1 MEFANIAFYVDP
13 ELDNQPMFDCLLP
26 FTLTNKTKVTLLGVV
41 KPLPQL
47 AKITISTE
55 SLKAIEQAMILDT
68 QKALQHFAISLK
80 KIGIEVTT
88 KLLFGETSVELI
100 RQVLKSK
107 FDLLGIM
114 SAKNQAGI
122 SSRFFGSVQMQILRK
137 CPCPVWLVK
146 ANLQGKIK
154 HVLTPIDVSSEV
166 EGDISLNNLLV
177 RASRLVAEISQAHV
191 HFLHVWSVFAEG
203 YMSVR
208 GGLPEHTIEKMR
220 RDTFS
225 HCNQTMLSYTQEED
239 WTQLKMDV
247 EFICSRFAS
256 TEIIK
261 TVQKNN
267 IDLLIM
273 GTVSRTGIAG
283 FIIGNTA
290 EKILTEVACSVLA
303 FKPNSFVCPVTLDEE

>member
-26 FTLTNKTKVTLLGVV
+26 FTLTNKTQLTLLGVV

-47 AKITISTE
+47 AKITMSTD
-55 SLKAIEQAMILDT
+55 SLNALEQAMIVDT
-68 QKALQHFAISLK
+68 QNALDGLAIFLK
-80 KIGIEVTT
+80 KKGLEVTT
-88 KLLFGETSVELI
+88 KVLFGETSVELI
-100 RQVLKSK
+100 RQVLKNK
-107 FDLLGIM
+107 YDLLGIM

-146 ANLQGKIK
+146 ASLSGKIK
-154 HVLTPIDVSSEV
+154 HVLTPIDVNSE
-166 EGDISLNNLLV
+166 EESDISLNNMLV
-177 RASRLVAEISQAHV
+177 RASKLVAATSQAHV

-208 GGLPEHTIEKMR
+208 GGLPEQTIEKMR
-220 RDTFS
+220 QDTLS

-239 WTQLKMDV
+239 WSHLTMDV
-247 EFICSRFAS
+247 EFIYSRFAS

-261 TVQKNN
+261 TVKQNK

-273 GTVSRTGIAG
+273 GTISRTGIAG

-290 EKILTEVACSVLA
+290 EKILSEVACSVLA
-303 FKPNSFVCPVTLDEE
+303 FKPSSFVCPVTLEQE